1 MNPRHSAARHA
12 GPRQTERWLTEQ
24 RRREL
29 WLAVL
34 VAALVLAITGVSL
47 RVLLDTEPAVERVS
61 SASAGLPSGLPA
73 VGALVE
79 TTIDPGGDVVVRHWV
94 RGGSPIRELT
104 WAPPVVAGAVDP
116 AVADLRVSAD
126 GLPGRVVPSD
136 GTVPDTLAVQPPA
149 RVVLLTYRLTGVVQR
164 SDSTADRA
172 LVWATALD
180 VTHAGPTRVVVT
192 GGVRSMACTRTPE
205 AAPRPCG
212 TPVARHWEVLLPE
225 SHRDPVI
232 QVQVDLA
239 S

>member
-1 MNPRHSAARHA
+1 MNPRHSASPST
-12 GPRQTERWLTEQ
+12 GTEQ

-29 WLAVL
+29 WLGVL
-34 VAALVLAITGVSL
+34 VAALLFVTAGVSL
-47 RVLLDTEPAVERVS
+47 RVLLDTEPAVESVS

-79 TTIDPGGDVVVRHWV
+79 TSIDPRGDVVVRHWV

-104 WAPPVVAGAVDP
+104 WAPPVVAGEVVP
-116 AVADLRVSAD
+116 AVVDLRVSAD
-126 GLPGRVVPSD
+126 GLPGRVVPNA
-136 GTVPDTLAVQPPA
+136 GAVPDTLAVRPSA
-149 RVVLLTYRLTGVVQR
+149 RVVLLTYRLTGVVQH
-164 SDSTADRA
+164 SDSAADRA

-180 VTHAGPTRVVVT
+180 VAHAGPTRVVVA
-192 GGVRSMACTRTPE
+192 GAVRSMACTRTPE

-225 SHRDPVI
+225 SHRDPVV

-239 S
+239 P